1 MNIHQSHIR
10 WKDFKQGVRSLWD
23 LTDSEIEASGGD
35 IYKLENIIMN
45 KYQHE
50 SPIIIQR
57 MMQQLIDSYE
67 NPTDHDPRG
76 LYQTSY
82 ERRPPSRADL

>member
-57 MMQQLIDSYE
+57 MMQQLID
-67 NPTDHDPRG
+67 
-76 LYQTSY
+76 
-82 ERRPPSRADL
+82 